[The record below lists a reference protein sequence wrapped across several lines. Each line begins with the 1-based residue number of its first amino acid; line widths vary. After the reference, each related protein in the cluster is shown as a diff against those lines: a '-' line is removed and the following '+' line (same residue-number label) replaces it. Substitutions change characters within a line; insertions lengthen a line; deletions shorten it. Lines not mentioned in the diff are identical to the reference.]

1 MPLTD
6 HLAVWLHGNRVG
18 SLEQGLDREIRYVPD
33 QDAPLS
39 VAASG
44 LAPWSPD
51 LTQNW
56 FDGLLPEEG
65 RRARLAARLGLRT
78 EDTFGLLAQVG
89 WECAGAVAVLPDGV
103 HPSAGRYDLVSDSTI
118 GEQLDGLPSLAGI
131 PDSEIRMS
139 LGGAQEKLLVAR
151 VGDSWAIPLEGAP
164 STHILKPE
172 PEQWPGLASAE
183 AWALVAASKATPA
196 TEAVVSDSLGSRPV
210 LIVTRYDRPVR
221 GGAITR
227 LHQEDL
233 CQALGLP
240 PGAKYAPVPPRPD
253 SPSFLR
259 LANILRERSADPPA
273 ELERLLA
280 QVVVSVALRNADLHA
295 KNLSIINEAGVVRL
309 APVYDVSATTAF
321 VPRTTS
327 VGLPVGGKF
336 KITEIGTEH
345 LVREALTWG
354 IPERRSRQVVADA
367 IERLRDGI
375 ELADDRWPNT
385 PQSARDAAIAGV
397 FAVAQEDPG
406 RRSAA
411 GLQASARPRKA

>member
-1 MPLTD
+1 
-6 HLAVWLHGNRVG
+6 
-18 SLEQGLDREIRYVPD
+18 
-33 QDAPLS
+33 
-39 VAASG
+39 
-44 LAPWSPD
+44 
-51 LTQNW
+51 
-56 FDGLLPEEG
+56 
-65 RRARLAARLGLRT
+65 
-78 EDTFGLLAQVG
+78 
-89 WECAGAVAVLPDGV
+89 LPDGV

-196 TEAVVSDSLGSRPV
+196 AEAVVSDSLGSRPV

>member
-1 MPLTD
+1 MPATD
-6 HLAVWLHGNRVG
+6 LLAVWLHGRRVG
-18 SLEQGLDREIRYVPD
+18 SLGQGRDREIRYVPV

-51 LTQNW
+51 LTRNW

-65 RRARLAARLGLRT
+65 RRARLAARLGLRP

-89 WECAGAVAVLPDGV
+89 WECAGAVAVVPDGV
-103 HPSAGRYDLVSDSTI
+103 HPSEGRYEIVSDSTI
-118 GEQLDGLPSLAGI
+118 GERLDGLPSLAEI

-139 LGGAQEKLLVAR
+139 LGGAQEKLLVTR
-151 VGDSWAIPLEGAP
+151 VGNSWAIPLGGAP

-183 AWALVAASKATPA
+183 AWALVSASAATPA
-196 TEAVVSDSLGSRPV
+196 AEAVVSLNLGSRPV
-210 LIVTRYDRPVR
+210 LVVTRYDRLLR
-221 GGAITR
+221 GGAIAR

-240 PGAKYAPVPPRPD
+240 PGAKYAPVQPRPD

-259 LANILRERSADPPA
+259 LANILIERSADPPA
-273 ELERLLA
+273 ELERLLV
-280 QVVVSVALRNADLHA
+280 QVIVSVAFRNADLHA
-295 KNLSIINEAGVVRL
+295 KNLSIINENGVVRL
-309 APVYDVSATTAF
+309 SPVYDVSATTAF

-336 KITEIGTEH
+336 KITEIGLDH
-345 LVREALTWG
+345 LIREALSWG
-354 IPERRSRQVVADA
+354 VPERRSREVAAEA
-367 IERLRDGI
+367 IAHLHEGI
-375 ELADDRWPNT
+375 ELADALWPNA
-385 PQSARDAAIAGV
+385 PQSARDAAIAGI

-406 RRSAA
+406 RRGPAVRRS
-411 GLQASARPRKA
+411 RP